1 MQPQALPG
9 DREAALS
16 ISGEEAF
23 LRRGRQ
29 VNGNATRHVTL
40 RVHATAHIM
49 RTLLTANGLHLRAE

>member
-29 VNGNATRHVTL
+29 VDGNATHRVTL
-40 RVHATAHIM
+40 CMHVSIPNPCLIASGLQM
-49 RTLLTANGLHLRAE
+49 RAD